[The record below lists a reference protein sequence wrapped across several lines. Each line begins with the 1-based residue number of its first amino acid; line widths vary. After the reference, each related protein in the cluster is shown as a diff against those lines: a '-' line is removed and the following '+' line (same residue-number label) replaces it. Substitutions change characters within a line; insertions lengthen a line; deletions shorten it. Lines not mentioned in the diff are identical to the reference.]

1 MPLPK
6 PDASLV
12 AAILSKRENRWDEPE
27 DLFEPI
33 RTSALQAIADGCIT
47 SDRAAKLVDALRA
60 SEQGRATFPNNALLR
75 ALESALQPGSWTTDA
90 EHDLLVFIFCVYAQP
105 DEIYSVPELALQLSL
120 PLFGDIYPLVFDE
133 PGEPIP
139 LYLKISDFTG
149 SFACGPR
156 RKCFEIVAKAG
167 GAASEGGR
175 GTDYLFVAE
184 KHVQS
189 RVMSGA
195 MVDAAARRLRFGVPR
210 IYAERHFP
218 VPAEA
223 AAG

>member
-6 PDASLV
+6 PDTSLI
-12 AAILSKRENRWDEPE
+12 AAILSKREHLRDEPE

-33 RTSALQAIADGCIT
+33 RNATLQAIADGCIT
-47 SDRAAKLVDALRA
+47 PDRAAKLVDALRA
-60 SEQGRATFPNNALLR
+60 SEQGRAAFPNNALLR
-75 ALESALQPGSWTTDA
+75 ALESALQPGCWTTDA
-90 EHDLLVFIFCVYAQP
+90 EHDLLLFIFCVYAQP
-105 DEIYSVPELALQLSL
+105 DEIFSEAELALQLSL
-120 PLFGDIYPLVFDE
+120 PLFGDIYPLVFDV
-133 PGEPIP
+133 PGEPPP

-149 SFACGPR
+149 SFTCGPR

-184 KHVQS
+184 KHVQA

-195 MVDAAARRLRFGVPR
+195 IVDAAARRLRFGTPK

-218 VPAEA
+218 FP
-223 AAG
+223 